1 MNYTV
6 ETIKYIFKNFL
17 YVVPFAFIP
26 AVFFSL
32 TISESAVESV
42 LNNVLNGSPRDS
54 FWNIFQSVSIFN
66 FSSWNSVLFGLI
78 GIVAIVVCISMLM
91 AFLEKHL
98 RIGKR
103 TLNGLLSKVNDNLIS
118 TCGYALLCL
127 VIYEVWAVLLAALCF
142 FVTSVP
148 NTVIAYVL
156 LAIVYIGMH
165 FVLLYALSIFYLWL
179 PCVQITGFKAFE
191 ALRYSYQLV
200 APIQMDIVIGQ
211 AIFLLVS
218 GLFVGAS
225 VVFIEGGLVA
235 FLVATVLYTFMIL
248 SYCIRMQ
255 IVYFDRA
262 QIERADLKKYN
273 FR

>member
-1 MNYTV
+1 MDYTIQ
-6 ETIKYIFKNFL
+6 TIKYILKNFL
-17 YVVPFAFIP
+17 YVVLFAFIP

-32 TISESAVESV
+32 TISENAVRSV
-42 LNNVLNGSPRDS
+42 LTNLFDGVPHNS
-54 FWNIFQSVSIFN
+54 FWDFFQAVSIFN
-66 FSSWNSVLFGLI
+66 FSSWDSVLSGVI
-78 GIVAIVVCISMLM
+78 GVIAIVICISMLM

-127 VIYEVWAVLLAALCF
+127 LIYEVWAVLLAALCF
-142 FVTSVP
+142 LLTSIPSVA
-148 NTVIAYVL
+148 IAYVL
-156 LAIVYIGMH
+156 LAFVYIGMH
-165 FVLLYALSIFYLWL
+165 VVLLYGLSIFYLWL
-179 PCVQITGFKAFE
+179 PCMQITGFRAFE

-200 APIQMDIVIGQ
+200 APIQMSLIVGQ
-211 AIFLLVS
+211 SVFLLVCE
-218 GLFVGAS
+218 GLIAAS
-225 VVFIEGGLVA
+225 VLLIEGGLAA

-248 SYCIRMQ
+248 IFCIRMQ